1 MNATILLL
9 PEAKKDVEQ
18 AYRWYEAQSVG
29 LGMEFLRCLE
39 VILAAIQRTPTI
51 YPKVQGTCR
60 RAILRRFPYV
70 VFFEAEQDRNCCI
83 VYSVFHCAQHP
94 DKWQERLT

>member
-1 MNATILLL
+1 MNATLVLL

-18 AYRWYEAQSVG
+18 AYRWYEEQSLG

-39 VILAAIQRTPTI
+39 VILVSIQRTPSI
-51 YPKVQGTCR
+51 YPTVQGTCR
-60 RAILRRFPYV
+60 RAILRRFPYA
-70 VFFEAEQDRNCCI
+70 VFFEIEEERNRCI
-83 VYSVFHCAQHP
+83 VYSVFHCAQDP